1 MAIDFTTDIGRVR
14 LLINDTNEEELEYTD
29 EQIQAFLDMASMN
42 LVQAAILALQS
53 LVIKYTATSGETYR
67 IDTIE
72 YEESKSKANQLL
84 SLLNSLKQSIQDGT
98 NPMLVGVPK
107 TFGIYQED
115 RRENIDRMIDGEII
129 PPKTFDNEYDIIRI
143 KEQDGPYYR
152 G

>member
-1 MAIDFTTDIGRVR
+1 MIDFTTDIGKVR
-14 LLINDTNEEELEYTD
+14 LLINDINEEELEYTD
-29 EQIQAFLDMASMN
+29 EQIQAFLDMASEN
-42 LVQAAILALQS
+42 IVQAAILALQS
-53 LVIKYTATSGETYR
+53 LVVKYTATSGETYR

-72 YEESKSKANQLL
+72 YEESKSKATQLL

-115 RRENIDRMIDGEII
+115 RKENIERMIDGEII
-129 PPKTFDNEYDIIRI
+129 PPKTFDNEYDVIHI

>member
-1 MAIDFTTDIGRVR
+1 MAIDFTTDIGKIRA
-14 LLINDTNEEELEYTD
+14 LINDTDEENFEFPD
-29 EQIQAFLDMASMN
+29 EQLEAYLELSSMN
-42 LVQAAILALQS
+42 LVQAAILALQA
-53 LVIKYTATSGETYR
+53 LVSKYTATAGDEYR
-67 IDTIE
+67 VDTIE
-72 YEESKSKANQLL
+72 YNEGKSKASTYL

-115 RRENIDRMIDGEII
+115 RKENIERMIDGEII
-129 PPKTFDNEYDIIRI
+129 PPKTFDNEYDVIRI